1 MLRIKRRELRG
12 PIKEWDMGEFC
23 QWNDIL
29 LTMSLG
35 INYFLY
41 LCAHIIKL
49 NINQNNNIMA
59 IVKLKKGFDIQLLGA
74 ISNPGMSDADRPK
87 SVAVVP
93 DDFQGI
99 IPRMEKKEGEHV
111 ACGEPLYHDKNHEAI
126 KVVSPV
132 SGTVKEVRR
141 GERRHIDAIV
151 IAPDGGNDVITHD
164 LKHDAEQVLLESGLW
179 VMMRQRPYDVVPA
192 PGVKP
197 KNVFVTAFDSAPL
210 APDLAVVL
218 GEKSKYIA
226 KGVEVLAGLTAGK
239 VYIGVREGQNIEVPG
254 AVVTTFVGPHPA
266 GNVGVQINNT
276 VPVNKGEVVWTMD
289 IVTLARIG
297 ELFTTGK
304 VSHDTVVA
312 VTGEMVQQP
321 RYVKC
326 VMGADLETVLKN
338 ELTNV
343 AHSRIIN
350 GNVLTGVKVEATQW
364 LRAPYRHITIIPE
377 NNHPDEFMGWASLS
391 PSRFSI
397 YRTFTTWL
405 GGLKKPVSFDSR
417 IKGGERAIVRTGE
430 YDAMLPMDIYGEFL
444 IKAIISGDI
453 DKMEQLGIYEI
464 APEDFALAE
473 FADTSKLELQRIVRE
488 GLDRLRAEMS

>member
-1 MLRIKRRELRG
+1 
-12 PIKEWDMGEFC
+12 
-23 QWNDIL
+23 
-29 LTMSLG
+29 
-35 INYFLY
+35 
-41 LCAHIIKL
+41 
-49 NINQNNNIMA
+49 MA
-59 IVKLKKGFDIQLLGA
+59 TVRLKKGFDIHLLGA
-74 ISNPGMSDADRPK
+74 ITDNTIVDAASPT

-93 DDFQGI
+93 DDFHGI

-111 ACGEPLYHDKNHEAI
+111 AAGEPLYHDKNYEAI

-141 GERRHIDAIV
+141 GERRHIDAII
-151 IAPDGGNDVITHD
+151 IAPDGDNDIVTHNIMGF
-164 LKHDAEQVLLESGLW
+164 AEQVLLQSGLW
-179 VMMRQRPYDVVPA
+179 VMMRQRPYDVVPV
-192 PGVKP
+192 PGIRP

-210 APDLAVVL
+210 APDLDIVL
-218 GEKSKYIA
+218 GEKRQYIQ
-226 KGVEVLAGLTAGK
+226 KGTEVLSGMTDGR
-239 VYIGVREGQNIEVPG
+239 VYIGIRDGQDIVAPNAE
-254 AVVTTFVGPHPA
+254 VTTFVGPHPA
-266 GNVGVQINNT
+266 GNTGVQAANT
-276 VPVNKGEVVWTMD
+276 VPVNKGETVWTID

-321 RYVKC
+321 RYVKSI
-326 VMGADLETVLKN
+326 MGSDLESILKGK
-338 ELTNV
+338 LTDANC
-343 AHSRIIN
+343 SRIIS
-350 GNVLTGVKVEATQW
+350 GNVLTGSQVEMSQW
-364 LRAPYRHITIIPE
+364 LRSPYRHITVIPE
-377 NNHPDEFMGWASLS
+377 NNKPDEFMGWASIN
-391 PSRFSI
+391 PKRFSI

-405 GGLKKPVSFDSR
+405 CGLKKPVSMDSR

-488 GLDRLRAEMS
+488 GLDKLRAEMS

>member
-1 MLRIKRRELRG
+1 
-12 PIKEWDMGEFC
+12 
-23 QWNDIL
+23 
-29 LTMSLG
+29 
-35 INYFLY
+35 
-41 LCAHIIKL
+41 
-49 NINQNNNIMA
+49 MA
-59 IVKLKKGFDIQLLGA
+59 TVRLKKGFDINLVGA
-74 ISNPGMSDADRPK
+74 ISDNAIAAAGKPH
-87 SVAVVP
+87 SVAIVP
-93 DDFQGI
+93 DDFHGI

-141 GERRHIDAIV
+141 GERRHIDAIIIV
-151 IAPDGGNDVITHD
+151 PDDSDGAVTHD
-164 LKHDAEQVLLESGLW
+164 LKRPALDVLLDSGLW
-179 VMMRQRPYDVVPA
+179 VMLRQRPYDVVPA

-197 KNVFVTAFDSAPL
+197 RDVFVTAFDSAPL
-210 APDLAVVL
+210 APELDIVL
-218 GEKSKYIA
+218 GDKRQYIA
-226 KGVEVLAGLTAGK
+226 KGVEVLNGMTDGK
-239 VYIGVREGQNIEVPG
+239 VRIGVREGQSIDAPG
-254 AVVTTFVGPHPA
+254 AEVTTFVGPHPA
-266 GNVGVQINNT
+266 GNVGIQAANT
-276 VPVNKGEVVWTMD
+276 VPVNKGETVWTLD
-289 IVTLARIG
+289 IITLARIG

-304 VSHDTVVA
+304 VSHDTIVA

-321 RYVKC
+321 RYVST
-326 VMGADLETVLKN
+326 VMGADLEAVLKD

-343 AHSRIIN
+343 AHSRIIS

-377 NNHPDEFMGWASLS
+377 NNKPDEFMGWASVN
-391 PSRFSI
+391 PKRFSI

-405 GGLKKPVSFDSR
+405 TGLSKPVSMDSR

-473 FADTSKLELQRIVRE
+473 FADTSKLELQHIVRE
-488 GLDRLRAEMS
+488 GLDKLRAEMS

>member
-1 MLRIKRRELRG
+1 
-12 PIKEWDMGEFC
+12 
-23 QWNDIL
+23 
-29 LTMSLG
+29 
-35 INYFLY
+35 
-41 LCAHIIKL
+41 
-49 NINQNNNIMA
+49 MA
-59 IVKLKKGFDIQLLGA
+59 TVRLKKGFDIHLVGA
-74 ISNPGMSDADRPK
+74 ISDNAIAAAGKPL

-93 DDFQGI
+93 DDFHGI

-132 SGTVKEVRR
+132 SGTLKEVRR
-141 GERRHIDAIV
+141 GERRHIDAII
-151 IAPDGGNDVITHD
+151 IAPDGGDDAVIHD
-164 LKHDAEQVLLESGLW
+164 LKRPALDVLLDSGLW
-179 VMMRQRPYDVVPA
+179 VMLRQRPYDVVPA

-197 KNVFVTAFDSAPL
+197 RDVFVTAFDSAPL
-210 APDLAVVL
+210 APDLDIVL
-218 GEKSKYIA
+218 GDKRQYIA
-226 KGVEVLAGLTAGK
+226 KGVEVLNGLTDGK
-239 VYIGVREGQNIEVPG
+239 VRIGIREGQSIDAPG
-254 AVVTTFVGPHPA
+254 AEVTTFVGPHPA
-266 GNVGVQINNT
+266 GNVGIQAANT
-276 VPVNKGEVVWTMD
+276 VPVNKGETVWTLD

-321 RYVKC
+321 RYVST
-326 VMGADLETVLKN
+326 VTGADIEAVLKD

-343 AHSRIIN
+343 AHSRIIC
-350 GNVLTGVKVEATQW
+350 GNVLTGVKVDATQW

-377 NNHPDEFMGWASLS
+377 NSKPDEFMGWASLS
-391 PSRFSI
+391 PNRFSI

-405 GGLKKPVSFDSR
+405 RGLKKPVSMDSR

-444 IKAIISGDI
+444 IKAIISWDI
-453 DKMEQLGIYEI
+453 DKMEQLGIYEV

-488 GLDRLRAEMS
+488 GLDKLRAEMS

>member
-1 MLRIKRRELRG
+1 
-12 PIKEWDMGEFC
+12 
-23 QWNDIL
+23 
-29 LTMSLG
+29 
-35 INYFLY
+35 
-41 LCAHIIKL
+41 
-49 NINQNNNIMA
+49 MA
-59 IVKLKKGFDIQLLGA
+59 TVRLKKGFDIQLVGA
-74 ISNPGMSDADRPK
+74 ISDNAIAAAGKPHC
-87 SVAVVP
+87 VAVVP
-93 DDFQGI
+93 DDFHGI

-141 GERRHIDAIV
+141 GERRHIDAII
-151 IAPDGGNDVITHD
+151 IAPDGGDDAVTHD
-164 LKHDAEQVLLESGLW
+164 LKRPALEVLLDSGLW
-179 VMMRQRPYDVVPA
+179 VMLRQRPYDVVPD
-192 PGVKP
+192 PGVRP
-197 KNVFVTAFDSAPL
+197 RDVFVTAFDSAPL
-210 APDLAVVL
+210 APDLDIVL
-218 GEKSKYIA
+218 GDKRQYIA
-226 KGVEVLAGLTAGK
+226 RGVEVLNGLTDGK
-239 VYIGVREGQNIEVPG
+239 VLIGVREGQSIDAPG
-254 AVVTTFVGPHPA
+254 AEVTAFVGPHPA
-266 GNVGVQINNT
+266 GNVGIQAANT
-276 VPVNKGEVVWTMD
+276 VPVNKGETVWTMD

-321 RYVKC
+321 RYVST
-326 VMGADLETVLKN
+326 VMGADLEAVLKD

-343 AHSRIIN
+343 AHSRIIC
-350 GNVLTGVKVEATQW
+350 GNVLTGAKVEATQW

-377 NNHPDEFMGWASLS
+377 NSKPDEFMGWASFS
-391 PSRFSI
+391 PKRFSI

-405 GGLKKPVSFDSR
+405 GGLKKPVSMDSR

-473 FADTSKLELQRIVRE
+473 FADTSKLELQRIVRD
-488 GLDRLRAEMS
+488 GLDKLQAEMS

>member
-1 MLRIKRRELRG
+1 
-12 PIKEWDMGEFC
+12 
-23 QWNDIL
+23 
-29 LTMSLG
+29 
-35 INYFLY
+35 
-41 LCAHIIKL
+41 
-49 NINQNNNIMA
+49 MA
-59 IVKLKKGFDIQLLGA
+59 TVRLKKGFDIHLLGA
-74 ISNPGMSDADRPK
+74 VGDNAIAKTDRPQ

-93 DDFQGI
+93 DDFHGI

-111 ACGEPLYHDKNHEAI
+111 IAGEPLYHDKNHEVI
-126 KVVSPV
+126 KVVAPV

-151 IAPDGGNDVITHD
+151 IVPDGGNESVTHD
-164 LKHDAEQVLLESGLW
+164 IKQDAEQLLLQSGLW
-179 VMMRQRPYDVVPA
+179 VMMRQRPYDVVPV

-197 KNVFVTAFDSAPL
+197 RDVFVTAFDSAPL
-210 APDLAVVL
+210 APDLDVVL
-218 GEKSKYIA
+218 GDKRQYIA
-226 KGVEVLAGLTAGK
+226 KGVEVLDSLTDGK
-239 VYIGVREGQNIEVPG
+239 VRIGIREGQSIDAPKAE
-254 AVVTTFVGPHPA
+254 VTTFVGPHPA
-266 GNVGVQINNT
+266 GNTGVQAANT
-276 VPVNKGEVVWTMD
+276 VPVNKGETVWTMD

-312 VTGEMVQQP
+312 ITGEMVQQP
-321 RYVKC
+321 RYVST

-343 AHSRIIN
+343 AMSRIIS
-350 GNVLTGVKVEATQW
+350 GNVLTGVKVEVDQW

-377 NNHPDEFMGWASLS
+377 NNKPDEFMGWASFS
-391 PSRFSI
+391 PNRFSI

-405 GGLKKPVSFDSR
+405 GGLSKPRSMDCR
-417 IKGGERAIVRTGE
+417 IKGGERAIVRTDE

-488 GLDRLRAEMS
+488 GLDKLRAEMS

>member
-1 MLRIKRRELRG
+1 
-12 PIKEWDMGEFC
+12 
-23 QWNDIL
+23 
-29 LTMSLG
+29 MS
-35 INYFLY
+35 
-41 LCAHIIKL
+41 
-49 NINQNNNIMA
+49 
-59 IVKLKKGFDIQLLGA
+59 IVKLKKGFDIHLLGA
-74 ISNPGMSDADRPK
+74 IQSDNVAFTSPAR

-93 DDFQGI
+93 DDFHGV

-111 ACGEPLYHDKNHEAI
+111 IAGEPLYHDKNNEDI
-126 KVVSPV
+126 KVVAPV
-132 SGTVKEVRR
+132 CGSIKEVRR
-141 GERRHIDAIV
+141 GVRRHIDAI
-151 IAPDGGNDVITHD
+151 IISPDSDSSVVKHNTGGDPM
-164 LKHDAEQVLLESGLW
+164 QVLMASGLW
-179 VMMRQRPYDVVPA
+179 AMLRQRPYDVVPPA
-192 PGVKP
+192 AVRPRD
-197 KNVFVTAFDSAPL
+197 VFVTAFDSAPL
-210 APDLAVVL
+210 APDLNVVL
-218 GEKSKYIA
+218 GDKRQYI
-226 KGVEVLAGLTAGK
+226 GRGIEVLKSLTDGN
-239 VYIGVREGQNIEVPG
+239 VYIGVREGQEINAPG
-254 AVVTTFVGPHPA
+254 AQVNTFVGPHPA
-266 GNVGVQINNT
+266 GNAGVQAANT
-276 VPVNKGEVVWTMD
+276 VPVNKGDVVWTLD

-297 ELFTTGK
+297 ELFTTGM

-312 VTGEMVQQP
+312 VDGEMVQEP
-321 RYVKC
+321 RYVKT

-343 AHSRIIN
+343 AKSRIIS
-350 GNVLTGVKVEATQW
+350 GNVLTGVKVDPDQW

-377 NNHPDEFMGWASLS
+377 NSQPDEFMGWASFN

-405 GGLKKPVSFDSR
+405 RGLKKPVSMDSR

-488 GLDRLRAEMS
+488 GLDKLRAEMS

>member
-1 MLRIKRRELRG
+1 
-12 PIKEWDMGEFC
+12 
-23 QWNDIL
+23 
-29 LTMSLG
+29 
-35 INYFLY
+35 
-41 LCAHIIKL
+41 
-49 NINQNNNIMA
+49 MA
-59 IVKLKKGFDIQLLGA
+59 TVRLKKGFDIHLLGA
-74 ISNPGMSDADRPK
+74 ISDNALAATGQPQ

-93 DDFQGI
+93 DDFHGI

-111 ACGEPLYHDKNHEAI
+111 IAGEPLYHDKNYEAI
-126 KVVSPV
+126 KVVAPV

-151 IAPDGGNDVITHD
+151 IIPDGGADTVAHD
-164 LKHDAEQVLLESGLW
+164 LKRPALDVLLDSGLW
-179 VMMRQRPYDVVPA
+179 VMMRQRPYDVVPV

-197 KNVFVTAFDSAPL
+197 RDVFVTAFDSAPL
-210 APDLAVVL
+210 APDLDVVL
-218 GEKSKYIA
+218 GDKRQYIK
-226 KGVEVLAGLTAGK
+226 KGVEVLNGLTSGK
-239 VYIGVREGQNIEVPG
+239 VYIGIRDGQSIDAPG
-254 AVVTTFVGPHPA
+254 AEVTTFVGPHPA
-266 GNVGVQINNT
+266 SNAGVQAANT
-276 VPVNKGEVVWTMD
+276 KPVNKGETVWTMD

-304 VSHDTVVA
+304 VSHDTVTA
-312 VTGEMVQQP
+312 ITGEMVQQP
-321 RYVKC
+321 RYVTT
-326 VMGADLETVLKN
+326 VMGADLETVLKH

-343 AHSRIIN
+343 VQSRIIS
-350 GNVLTGVKVEATQW
+350 GNVLTGMKVEASQW
-364 LRAPYRHITIIPE
+364 LRAPYRHITVIPE
-377 NNHPDEFMGWASLS
+377 INKPDEFMGWAALS
-391 PSRFSI
+391 PNRFSI

-405 GGLKKPVSFDSR
+405 RGLKTPVSMDSR

-430 YDAMLPMDIYGEFL
+430 YDAMLPMDVYGEFL